1 LYKDGTPNED
11 EINLRE
17 YILVLLRKWWVVVGF
32 TLLALAATWITL
44 PKASVVYETRAS
56 LLLESSADLE
66 SNGNSGI
73 GLFSTTS
80 SDALALLAKGNDLLL
95 NIIATVKLE
104 DQISGEEWTTGRLST
119 MMDVSVESDSG
130 DVGQSLISMVVRGV
144 DPLQIQQIADVWAE
158 EFGLMANLDRS
169 GEVDRGYSLVSAQ
182 MQESR
187 LELNSA
193 ETELNQFLL
202 ANPLIVLKNDLGLKQ
217 AGLNTYRS
225 ELMNTTAEVNQ
236 KKKAYQRAL
245 NRLNDLSVDGNWI
258 GSYMNIE
265 ASASASGS
273 SAETGEQA
281 LALQVRNDL
290 LEIQES
296 MQRHKSESGI
306 DFLKQRLGLS
316 KESFSEYRL
325 QLNEE
330 ERLYQA
336 DQIILETYETA
347 LAIQPQ
353 MLVTFRAIDDSTLWE
368 RLGKDP
374 TPDDWE
380 QVRELG
386 LHTEQVN
393 PAYTSLVSNIITSK
407 ASFEARRVLI
417 DFLNSRMDL
426 TALEINEL
434 QLEVTLYEE
443 VILAR
448 LLNDQG
454 VAQQRYNEEFDK
466 FVVLRN
472 NVDNLS
478 NEIDS
483 LEGLIEGYTILVDN
497 HVEDLTDLS
506 IRVPATE
513 KNIARSEANVKLIQD
528 VIDNLEVRLRLLDQA
543 GPSQSDAVYIVESPI
558 RPSVPMPSTST
569 RRSRLPIVGAL
580 GLVLGIVAAFGIE
593 YAQRFVKPA
602 NESK

>member
-380 QVRELG
+380 KVRELG

-483 LEGLIEGYTILVDN
+483 LDGLIEGYTILVDN

-513 KNIARSEANVKLIQD
+513 KNIAKSEANVKLIQD